1 MRHAFGF
8 NSFAQTMSNF
18 VRAKCLPRKSNP
30 PRKPKSRPPHPAKR
44 EATRNFLSLLSVY
57 FIVNTLV
64 SIQNKPKNKR
74 SHDRLQCVAKA
85 RRNDITPSFSSSPF
99 SPFTQ
104 AVNTIAW
111 NHLENEPEKNDGR
124 TIGKGVFD
132 CRQRTVFFRG
142 LDDAPGRVLAP
153 KSALSPALNAKSAT
167 GSWCGPLAAPPPH
180 FIALITESIAGKRRL
195 SDYNLNGK
203 GARHQWRA
211 VPLPT

>member
-111 NHLENEPEKNDGR
+111 NHLENEPEKMMEEPLAKVFLIVGNEPCFSAALTMRPGGFSR
-124 TIGKGVFD
+124 PSPPCLRPSMPKARPAAGV
-132 CRQRTVFFRG
+132 G
-142 LDDAPGRVLAP
+142 
-153 KSALSPALNAKSAT
+153 LSPHHHRISLH
-167 GSWCGPLAAPPPH
+167 L
-180 FIALITESIAGKRRL
+180 
-195 SDYNLNGK
+195 
-203 GARHQWRA
+203 
-211 VPLPT
+211 